1 MKPAG
6 RTVPGGGGTRQPEPS
21 ADRDCISNV
30 LRSGRN
36 FRSSQVLRI
45 MPVPSAWSGVR
56 LSNWVPW
63 AHRGL
68 TGREPV
74 EPRPQE
80 PCAGCGHGAKSCCQF
95 SSPSFSSNCLSA
107 SQSIV
112 IPKSPDTRASREQ
125 ILWIRVSHPEP
136 RGWCL
141 TAPPLPSFL
150 SIVPPWRAEIFI
162 FKVTVWCR
170 RENIFKGSFCFW
182 WNSVKLGS
190 N

>member
-150 SIVPPWRAEIFI
+150 SIVPP
-162 FKVTVWCR
+162 
-170 RENIFKGSFCFW
+170 
-182 WNSVKLGS
+182 
-190 N
+190 